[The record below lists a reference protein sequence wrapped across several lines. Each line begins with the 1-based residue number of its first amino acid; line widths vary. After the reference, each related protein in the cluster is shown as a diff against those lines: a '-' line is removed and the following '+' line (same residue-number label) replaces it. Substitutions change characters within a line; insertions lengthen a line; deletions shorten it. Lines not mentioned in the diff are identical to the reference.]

1 MTYRFCCAKI
11 NYQMI
16 EAHFTKIT
24 AHKRLPEPCG
34 KGVSAEVGAV
44 AKRLAGSSENI
55 RPVVV

>member
-1 MTYRFCCAKI
+1 M
-11 NYQMI
+11 NYQLI
-16 EAHFTKIT
+16 EVHFTKSIT
-24 AHKRLPEPCG
+24 HKRLPRPCE